1 MEFLNIFLYF
11 LQFFELFFWKFRK
24 NSENFLPLPQ
34 QNFAIQLS
42 KVGFF
47 HQPVT
52 YFVRW
57 KNPKT
62 TKKCFVLPVEAAEVF
77 SPEIQFSA
85 DMGFRLITL
94 SQCIQIAPN
103 ASEMIEY
110 HPFWVRTDSG
120 YFKT

>member
-1 MEFLNIFLYF
+1 MIFFCIFYDF
-11 LQFFELFFWKFRK
+11 SNFFSSKFRK
-24 NSENFLPLPQ
+24 NSVNFLPLPQ

-42 KVGFF
+42 KLGFF
-47 HQPVT
+47 HETMT
-52 YFVRW
+52 YFVPW
-57 KNPKT
+57 KNPKI
-62 TKKCFVLPVEAAEVF
+62 TKKCFVLPVETVEVF
-77 SPEIQFSA
+77 FPEIRFSA